1 MGLNRFAV
9 GPIECDRDGN
19 DPIVR
24 TCFPSFG
31 AEFLRSPGGQW
42 RSNVFWGRDVADY
55 FSLIGGRRRVAS
67 CLHADTLEETTG
79 ILCAPPL
86 HVRRSDVGRLGLVL
100 FMHVAKKAGGYRRR
114 VAGFWETDG
123 QGGHRS
129 VFQWDAPA
137 DAIVKPG
144 ELRRPEELWPYQEF
158 IRGLVDQGEVENRAI
173 RRRVVEFY
181 SRRT

>member
-1 MGLNRFAV
+1 
-9 GPIECDRDGN
+9 
-19 DPIVR
+19 
-24 TCFPSFG
+24 
-31 AEFLRSPGGQW
+31 
-42 RSNVFWGRDVADY
+42 
-55 FSLIGGRRRVAS
+55 
-67 CLHADTLEETTG
+67 
-79 ILCAPPL
+79 
-86 HVRRSDVGRLGLVL
+86 
-100 FMHVAKKAGGYRRR
+100 MHVAKKAGGYRRR

-144 ELRRPEELWPYQEF
+144 ELRRRRSYGRTKSF